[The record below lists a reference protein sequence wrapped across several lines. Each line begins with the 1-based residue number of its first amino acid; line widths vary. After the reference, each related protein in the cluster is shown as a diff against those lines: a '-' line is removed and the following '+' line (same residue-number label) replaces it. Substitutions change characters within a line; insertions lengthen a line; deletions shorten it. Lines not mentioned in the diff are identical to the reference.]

1 MDVITG
7 FPGETE
13 EEHNQTCEFLR
24 SLPLAYLHIFTFS
37 KRKGTP
43 AFDFPNPVPKNI
55 KNRRAN
61 ELSQI
66 SRELTSAYTKSLMEN
81 NILLRG
87 IVEKNTNGYCEF
99 LSDHYV
105 RVRFPGNFQPGDFV
119 QVPSQEAQIKM
130 KNEE

>member
-1 MDVITG
+1 
-7 FPGETE
+7 
-13 EEHNQTCEFLR
+13 
-24 SLPLAYLHIFTFS
+24 
-37 KRKGTP
+37 
-43 AFDFPNPVPKNI
+43 
-55 KNRRAN
+55 
-61 ELSQI
+61 
-66 SRELTSAYTKSLMEN
+66 MEN
-81 NILLRG
+81 NIPLRG